1 MTIGFKHFLLTA
13 AIATFSIVGRAQ
25 SATDGM
31 VDAINQMSEDEV
43 SNIQDQWEHLDNLG
57 DMVSEGIG
65 HLNTAINLYN
75 SASELYNASQALDNN
90 ECVPDF
96 STDAQSMMP
105 TGCSENAACASCY
118 EQGIN
123 NLTVVRRSLA
133 RMSCIRMNTK
143 RFNEAAIAFGDNVA
157 GIHAVTGLA
166 WQQQRAEILQ
176 TFDHFNHTY
185 DQKYT
190 DLMASL
196 QNALHSIDRCESQF
210 GMRDWYQRFGF
221 IYFEMMKEKY
231 KRTD

>member
-1 MTIGFKHFLLTA
+1 MKIRLQLFFLA
-13 AIATFSIVGRAQ
+13 AAVMACTSAVRAQ
-25 SATDGM
+25 DATNGL
-31 VDAINQMSEDEV
+31 VDAINQMGEDEI
-43 SNIQDQWEHLDNLG
+43 SNIQDHWGHLENIG
-57 DMVSEGIG
+57 ETVSEGIG
-65 HLNTAINLYN
+65 HLNTALNLYN

-96 STDAQSMMP
+96 STDAQAMMP
-105 TGCSENAACASCY
+105 TGCSDNAQCAQCY
-118 EQGIN
+118 QQGIN

-143 RFNEAAIAFGDNVA
+143 RFNDAAIAFGDNVA

-166 WQQQRAEILQ
+166 WQNERAGILQ
-176 TFDHFNHTY
+176 TMDHFNQTY
-185 DQKYT
+185 DNKYR
-190 DLMASL
+190 DLIASL
-196 QNALHSIDRCESQF
+196 QNALHQIDQCEAQF